1 LTKIEKYNYSYLKYN
16 VFIMN
21 GPTSEQVRQEV
32 IEMSQSTVDCMKH
45 IEFSLSGHKFSVL
58 ISRNNN
64 LFDCYLSTCVGD
76 ISYSRNITS
85 SDEFD
90 KHWVN

>member
-1 LTKIEKYNYSYLKYN
+1 
-16 VFIMN
+16 MN

-32 IEMSQSTVDCMKH
+32 IEMLQSTVDCLKH
-45 IEFSLSGHKFSVL
+45 IEFSLSGQKFSVI
-58 ISRNNN
+58 ISRDNN
-64 LFDCYLSTCVGD
+64 LFDCCLATCVGD

-90 KHWVN
+90 EALGELKTVCAPKQK